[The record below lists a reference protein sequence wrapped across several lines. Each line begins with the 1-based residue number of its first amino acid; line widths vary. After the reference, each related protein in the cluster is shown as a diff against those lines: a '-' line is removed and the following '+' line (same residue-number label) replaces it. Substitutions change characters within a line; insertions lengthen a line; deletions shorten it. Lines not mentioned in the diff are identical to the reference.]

1 MALTG
6 GRHPYDPAEALIG
19 PFNVLI
25 ADPNDVDIADVD
37 DLYSIVSGIR
47 DGSGIYQ
54 PAADWAYGGLA
65 ADAHEY
71 DHGRETAGIEYDNVN
86 GDLFEQVSKITRDV
100 TVNFGSFGKF
110 TVQIMENTTDET
122 AIAGATNKAPQTKV
136 GFGLYDSLREYRVA
150 LVGYR
155 PDSSTVGLVR
165 EGVAGPYRPAMY
177 AVVFPLVRLS
187 TDSTKL
193 SFKKGAPVSGAVK
206 LSSVAEPTLGAGLEH
221 GFHVW
226 ETPGSTIAIV

>member
-6 GRHPYDPAEALIG
+6 GRHPYEPTDPLIG

-25 ADPNDVDIADVD
+25 ADPAEVDIADVT

-54 PAADWAYGGLA
+54 PATGWTYGGLA
-65 ADAHEY
+65 TDAHEY
-71 DHGRETAGIEYDNVN
+71 DHGRETAGIEYDNVS
-86 GDLFEQVSKITRDV
+86 GVLYEQISKITRDV
-100 TVNFGSFGKF
+100 TVNFGSINNF
-110 TVQIMENTTDET
+110 TLGIMENTTNNT
-122 AIAGATNKAPQTKV
+122 TIAAATNKAQQTKV
-136 GFGLYDSLREYRVA
+136 GFGIYDSLLEYRVA

-155 PDSSTVGLVR
+155 PDSTAVGLMR
-165 EGVAGPYRPAMY
+165 EGASGPYRPAMF
-177 AVVFPLVRLS
+177 ATVFPLVRLS

-206 LSSVAEPTLGAGLEH
+206 FSSVVEPTLAAGLEH
-221 GFHVW
+221 GFHVY
-226 ETPGSTIAIV
+226 ETPGTTIAIT